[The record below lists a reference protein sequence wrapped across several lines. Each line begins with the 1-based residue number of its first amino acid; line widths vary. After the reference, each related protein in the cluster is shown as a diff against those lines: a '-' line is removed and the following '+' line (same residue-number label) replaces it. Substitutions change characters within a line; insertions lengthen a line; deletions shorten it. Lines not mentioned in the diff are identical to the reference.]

1 MKNFA
6 SPKDPN
12 ILQIKKIE
20 NKRRETLEKMFKN
33 ALLGKE
39 IKIDKCEE
47 GYCLRIV
54 EAEEPRRFVIVI
66 ATAEFM
72 TKERIPFKKIC
83 QEAIA
88 YVKEKLKIF
97 QKGFLGY
104 FTLSTEGIK
113 FEGMEEIYT

>member
-6 SPKDPN
+6 SPKDPK
-12 ILQIKKIE
+12 ILRIKEIG
-20 NKRRETLEKMFKN
+20 NKRREALEKMFKN
-33 ALLGKE
+33 AFSGKK
-39 IKIDKCEE
+39 IKVDECEE

-66 ATAEFM
+66 ATTEFM

-97 QKGFLGY
+97 QRGFLGY
-104 FTLSTEGIK
+104 LTLSTEGIK